1 MTQPTVLVVEDEELF
16 RRTLSATLRDENYE
30 VYSEPSATS
39 ALKLLEERDVDIVI
53 TDVRM
58 PGMDGIKF
66 LEEARQYCDS
76 NFIVMSAYGTVE
88 TAVEAMKK
96 GASDYIIKPFL
107 FEDVLMRLRRL
118 WEYRSLA
125 RLNAGLRQEI
135 KAQRG
140 YAGLVG
146 ASEKM
151 QRVYELIQRVGP
163 INTNVLITGESGTG
177 KELVARAIHMAG
189 RNKDGPFIPVNCS
202 ALPEGLAESTLF
214 GHVRG
219 AFTGAV
225 TDCVGLFE
233 AASGGTLFLD
243 EVSSSSPGL
252 QAKLLRVCERKEIL
266 AVGSKRPRHVDAR
279 VIAATNRD
287 LKEDAAAGLFREDL
301 YYRLGVVEAHLP
313 ALREHKE
320 DIPCL
325 ANHFVL
331 KYAAELKRK
340 CEGIEPDATAKL
352 MKYDWPGNVRE
363 LQNVMERAMITSTGK
378 MLGNFD
384 IANAFGP
391 VALPAP
397 SGDELRAAVREFER
411 EHIVRVL
418 RKSRSDKNL
427 AADML
432 GIGLSSL
439 YRKIEDLKIDI

>member
-1 MTQPTVLVVEDEELF
+1 MRPTVLIVEDEELF
-16 RRTLSATLRDENYE
+16 RRTLSATLRDEDYE

-39 ALKLLEERDVDIVI
+39 ALKLLEQQDVDIVI

-58 PGMDGIKF
+58 PGMDGIRF

-76 NFIVMSAYGTVE
+76 DFIVMSAYGTVE

-107 FEDVLMRLRRL
+107 FDDVLMRLKRL

-125 RLNAGLRQEI
+125 KLNAGLRQEI

-146 ASEKM
+146 AGEKM
-151 QRVYELIQRVGP
+151 QRVYELIERVGP
-163 INTNVLITGESGTG
+163 INSNILITGESGTG
-177 KELVARAIHMAG
+177 KELVARAIHLAG
-189 RNKDGPFIPVNCS
+189 KNKERPFIPVNCS
-202 ALPEGLAESTLF
+202 ALPDGLAESTLF

-243 EVSSSSPGL
+243 EISSSSPGL
-252 QAKLLRVCERKEIL
+252 QAKLLRVCERREIL

-279 VIAATNRD
+279 VIAATNRN

-313 ALREHKE
+313 PLREHKE

-331 KYAAELKRK
+331 KYAAELKRD
-340 CEGIEPDATAKL
+340 CEGIDPNAIAKL

-363 LQNVMERAMITSTGK
+363 LQNVIERAMITSAGK
-378 MLGNFD
+378 MLSDFD

-391 VALPAP
+391 VALPTP
-397 SGDELRAAVREFER
+397 SGDELRAAVKEFER

-418 RKSRSDKNL
+418 RKSRNDKNL
-427 AADML
+427 GADML

>member
-1 MTQPTVLVVEDEELF
+1 M
-16 RRTLSATLRDENYE
+16 
-30 VYSEPSATS
+30 
-39 ALKLLEERDVDIVI
+39 
-53 TDVRM
+53 
-58 PGMDGIKF
+58 
-66 LEEARQYCDS
+66 
-76 NFIVMSAYGTVE
+76 
-88 TAVEAMKK
+88 
-96 GASDYIIKPFL
+96 
-107 FEDVLMRLRRL
+107 
-118 WEYRSLA
+118 
-125 RLNAGLRQEI
+125 
-135 KAQRG
+135 
-140 YAGLVG
+140 
-146 ASEKM
+146 
-151 QRVYELIQRVGP
+151 
-163 INTNVLITGESGTG
+163 
-177 KELVARAIHMAG
+177 
-189 RNKDGPFIPVNCS
+189 
-202 ALPEGLAESTLF
+202 
-214 GHVRG
+214 RG

-225 TDCVGLFE
+225 ADCVGLFE

-252 QAKLLRVCERKEIL
+252 QAKLLRVCERREIL

-287 LKEDAAAGLFREDL
+287 LKEDAGAGLFREDL

-331 KYAAELKRK
+331 KYAAELKRE

-363 LQNVMERAMITSTGK
+363 LQNVIERAMITSTGK

-397 SGDELRAAVREFER
+397 SGDELRVAVREFER

-439 YRKIEDLKIDI
+439 YRKIEELKIDI